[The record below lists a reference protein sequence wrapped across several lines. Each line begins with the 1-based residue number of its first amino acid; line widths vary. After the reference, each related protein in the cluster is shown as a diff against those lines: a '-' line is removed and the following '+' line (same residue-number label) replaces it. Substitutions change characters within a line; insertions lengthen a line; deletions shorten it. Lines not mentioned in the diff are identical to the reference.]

1 MIKKIGIKNETFP
14 NTSNKDDETKEPKNL
29 DILII

>member
-14 NTSNKDDETKEPKNL
+14 NTSNKDDETKEPKKPR
-29 DILII
+29 